1 MPIFC
6 KTFSLQ
12 INDLIAINESIFVNR
27 SVPNVYVQ
35 YTIGLIVYVRRYV
48 SNGIFANEFSQMHYH
63 NSRNW

>member
-48 SNGIFANEFSQMHYH
+48 SNRIFANEFSQMHYH